1 MSVENF
7 EQPTITPG
15 ARSFAR
21 QPVQAAILHALAAD
35 HAAHAHDEHEARYRE
50 GDAAA
55 WDRPLRDSEL
65 YDPALRDVYN
75 FIDETKVRYLRSM
88 LPSEGVAVEVGA
100 GSGRLLIRLGRERP
114 YQLVALDYA
123 PYAIKAVRE
132 NLRRAALPGHALF
145 ADALALP
152 LADASVDVVL
162 SGGLLEHFRDP
173 APVVR
178 EMTRVLRPGGLLY
191 ADIVPRKTSLY
202 RWAERGRMAHEEHMA
217 EGIFES
223 DLPKGA
229 WANVARDAGL
239 RDVRIISA
247 GVYPPYTRPGFEEL
261 LWRHPRLFRALDG
274 TPVADVLGFFY
285 MLTGSK

>member
-1 MSVENF
+1 MTN
-7 EQPTITPG
+7 
-15 ARSFAR
+15 
-21 QPVQAAILHALAAD
+21 
-35 HAAHAHDEHEARYRE
+35 AAHAHDEHEARYRE
-50 GDAAA
+50 GHAAA

-75 FIDETKVRYLRSM
+75 FIDETKVRHLRPL
-88 LPSEGVAVEVGA
+88 LPASGVALEVGA

-114 YQLVALDYA
+114 YRLVALDYA

-132 NLRRAALPGHALF
+132 NLRRAALPGSALF

-152 LADASVDVVL
+152 LPDASVDLVL
-162 SGGLLEHFRDP
+162 SGGLF
-173 APVVR
+173 
-178 EMTRVLRPGGLLY
+178 Y

-202 RWAERGRMAHEEHMA
+202 RWAERGRMAHQEHMA

-223 DLPKGA
+223 DLPKRA
-229 WANVARDAGL
+229 WATVAREAGL

-247 GVYPPYTRPGFEEL
+247 GVYPPYTRPGFEAL

-274 TPVADVLGFFY
+274 TLVSDVLGFFY
-285 MLTGSK
+285 MLTGRK